1 MIPVKNEKELNMELA
16 KEALKTLSGNIT
28 IALWGQDLVDGKIV
42 LYSGRIKDLKM
53 DRQIKERLVTAGLIF
68 FNYRSPEYLKAS
80 MVKWDPELNAIY
92 LQVEAF
98 PRIWK
103 FLKSSVRNGM
113 NLKKQ
118 AGLECPI
125 NKPEDIIDLSLLDNN
140 ARKAFIQNDKVA
152 YKSKEL
158 SKEEKRLIGN
168 KQRLLDDRKNKY
180 FYSDEEEIY
189 HDKDCAMV
197 KKIPIASFKASPI
210 RPSGKSPC
218 PSCVRRML
226 IREACF
232 PHTKQ
237 IRPITAM
244 LKTGWISNKQL
255 EHLVV
260 DDKIKLFTEG
270 PGELKVVG
278 KEDSWIITGFDEGMY
293 NLYHNNYVKVS
304 ATERYITDGYH
315 NQGVKSNRL
324 HYLFDYIN
332 DYSYVGHV
340 SFVNEQKKDKEF
352 IKRYGR
358 LGKTIVGIKN
368 AVKSYFKRKRFSK
381 NQLHLVR

>member
-1 MIPVKNEKELNMELA
+1 MIPVTNEKELQMELA
-16 KEALKTLSGNIT
+16 KEVLKSLTGDVTVS
-28 IALWGQDLVDGKIV
+28 LWGQDLVDGKIV
-42 LYSGRIKDLKM
+42 LYSGRLKEAKI
-53 DRQIKERLVTAGLIF
+53 DNRIRERLVTAGLIF
-68 FNYRSPEYLKAS
+68 FNYRSPDFLKAS

-92 LQVEAF
+92 LPVESF

-103 FLKSSVRNGM
+103 FLKTSVRNGM

-118 AGLECPI
+118 AGLDCTI
-125 NKPEDIIDLSLLDNN
+125 DRPEDIIDLSLLDSI
-140 ARKAFIQNDKVA
+140 ARIAFIQNDKVA

-158 SKEEKRLIGN
+158 SQDEKRLIGN
-168 KQRLLDDRKNKY
+168 KQRLLDDRKNMY

-189 HDKDCAMV
+189 HDKDCSMV
-197 KKIPIASFKASPI
+197 KKIPILSFKASAK
-210 RPSGKSPC
+210 RPLGKSPC
-218 PSCVRRML
+218 PACVRRML

-244 LKTGWISNKQL
+244 LKIGWISNKQL

-260 DDKIKLFTEG
+260 DDKLKLFVEA

-278 KEDSWIITGFDEGMY
+278 KEDSWIITGFDEGIY

-304 ATERYITDGYH
+304 PTERFITDGYH
-315 NQGVKSNRL
+315 KQGVKSNHL
-324 HYLFDYIN
+324 HHLFDYIN
-332 DYSYVGHV
+332 DYSYIGHV
-340 SFVNEQKKDKEF
+340 SFINEQRKDKEF
-352 IKRYGR
+352 IKRYGF
-358 LGKTIVGIKN
+358 LGKIIVGIKSS
-368 AVKSYFKRKRFSK
+368 VKSFFKRKKFRK